1 MKYLFQTEALGG
13 LMIQGSPHKRH
24 LQTEVQGEGEDRV
37 QVKLNEI
44 RESDLEFDSATQTLR
59 IVDDVILVV
68 ARPPKPVI
76 IPVTITRRG
85 LRKAMR
91 RDGIKF
97 SDVKA
102 KLSEL
107 TDEDIRED
115 ALIDLQDAQTIRRD
129 HGLIAVVQGMFVKTD
144 AEVDA
149 YFLLAQKLEPLG
161 R

>member
-13 LMIQGSPHKRH
+13 YMLQVNPHKRH
-24 LQTEVQGEGEDRV
+24 LKTEVQGEGEDRV

-44 RESDLEFDSATQTLR
+44 RESDLEYDSATQTLR
-59 IVDDVILVV
+59 IVDEVILVV
-68 ARPPKPVI
+68 TRPPKPVVV
-76 IPVTITRRG
+76 PVTITRRG

-91 RDGIKF
+91 RDGITF
-97 SDVKA
+97 ANVKA
-102 KLSEL
+102 ALSEL

-129 HGLIAVVQGMFVKTD
+129 HGLIAVVQAMFAKTD

-149 YFLLAQKLEPLG
+149 YFLLAQELEPLL
-161 R
+161 